1 MHLAVLTQSPARLY
15 TQKQLKKRSGFTHEV
30 PPSAFVH
37 CFGFSTS
44 LSLSFS
50 LDLSFPP
57 RRSSRSLSPRSQ
69 RLDRQGSP
77 GDSLHLHLHLHR
89 TTTYKGSVQ
98 RNPGSGTEAKSLFL
112 LAPFDKML
120 HSDKMCPFPCAVWG
134 LFQTARTHA
143 FPFPFFFSKSRPQ
156 NGLRQKGIR
165 KRCCLAFSRSPLP
178 MPNAMWRGKKR
189 RRKAYGN
196 VGPPLAFVPSS
207 FPVLLS
213 KEQCNHRSSTVGSF
227 LFFPSEVSL
236 FSFGVVNEIPTPHGP
251 CCWWCWFCL
260 TIHLFASFSV
270 VSKWFYTSSAIC
282 PMTHA
287 FQGFPTALVHDQLTS
302 TQVLQ
307 HLCHFRTIVL
317 INSMTWAPIV
327 AIAATFLLSFPFPFP
342 C

>member
-1 MHLAVLTQSPARLY
+1 MFEVKNVAVFFEWGIVWKLLKTRAQSAPPQRHLDSFHIWNSRKTPFGGRKIEFTFNTWPAR
-15 TQKQLKKRSGFTHEV
+15 
-30 PPSAFVH
+30 
-37 CFGFSTS
+37 
-44 LSLSFS
+44 
-50 LDLSFPP
+50 
-57 RRSSRSLSPRSQ
+57 
-69 RLDRQGSP
+69 
-77 GDSLHLHLHLHR
+77 
-89 TTTYKGSVQ
+89 
-98 RNPGSGTEAKSLFL
+98 
-112 LAPFDKML
+112 
-120 HSDKMCPFPCAVWG
+120 
-134 LFQTARTHA
+134 
-143 FPFPFFFSKSRPQ
+143 
-156 NGLRQKGIR
+156 
-165 KRCCLAFSRSPLP
+165 
-178 MPNAMWRGKKR
+178 
-189 RRKAYGN
+189 
-196 VGPPLAFVPSS
+196 SS

-270 VSKWFYTSSAIC
+270 GSKWFYTSSAIC